1 MNLSHSTLFS
11 EYEPVTRPLPSY
23 LQTQRVQRDAHPW
36 TRLVQNFQFNIE
48 PPLQNC
54 SPLRTLKKRD
64 WGSTHHPKHCIP
76 ALCKRFDGW
85 SFSAGPANLNLE
97 IAIHNTVET
106 SHPRNMFFHIFYLSI
121 WILYPLYQ
129 VTNAHSVMRAQ
140 SSVILQ
146 GLESALLS
154 CASPL
159 AYPAA
164 MFLERRGNIH
174 TLPFKHSEYIIVRLI

>member
-48 PPLQNC
+48 LPLQNC

-106 SHPRNMFFHIFYLSI
+106 SHPRNMFFSHFLFEYLDTLPTLPGDKCPQCNEGTI
-121 WILYPLYQ
+121 KRYFTRFGICFAVLCFP
-129 VTNAHSVMRAQ
+129 
-140 SSVILQ
+140 I
-146 GLESALLS
+146 GLS
-154 CASPL
+154 CCYVL
-159 AYPAA
+159 KKK
-164 MFLERRGNIH
+164 R
-174 TLPFKHSEYIIVRLI
+174 